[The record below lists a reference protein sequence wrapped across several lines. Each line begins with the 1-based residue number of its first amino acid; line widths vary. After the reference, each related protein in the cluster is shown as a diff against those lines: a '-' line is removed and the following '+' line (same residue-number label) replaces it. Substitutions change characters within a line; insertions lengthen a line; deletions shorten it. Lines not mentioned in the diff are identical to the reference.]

1 MAGYDPYRNAGG
13 CEFVPEAA
21 QRVIDFFAECL
32 CHIEGARAGQ
42 PFVLEPWQQAII
54 GNMFGWLRP
63 DGTRR
68 YREALIYVPKKNGKT
83 PMAAGIALYLLMCDG
98 EAGAQVYSAAA
109 DRDQAALVFRWAAGM
124 ASYEPEIMRRLKVYR
139 TYKSIEH
146 PSSGS
151 VFRSLSH
158 EAPAKH
164 GLNIS
169 GLLVDELHAHPT
181 PELAETLAA
190 GTASR
195 RQPLVVYTTTADF
208 ARESVCNAKYGYAC
222 RVRDGAIEDAAFLPV
237 IYEALESDDWRD
249 PATWAKANP
258 NLGVSVTEEFFRRE
272 ANRAEAE
279 PAYLN
284 TFLRLHLNVR
294 TTSDVAWIAP
304 EAWNGCAGAVDPE
317 ALRGH
322 RCYAGLDLAS
332 TQDLTALVLVF
343 PDDGNAVLPFFFVP
357 EETARKREAKA
368 LKPSYVAWKQHGW
381 MEFTPGNVC
390 DYSFVRAKVKELA
403 AAYDIREIAYD
414 PWGAQQLA
422 TDLQGDGLVL
432 TQMRQGF
439 ASLSA
444 PSKELEKLLLGGQM
458 RHGGHP
464 VLRWCAANVMV
475 ETDAAG
481 NIKPSKAKSG
491 DKIDGIVALV
501 MALGLSIANA
511 EVEWSPEVFTA

>member
-1 MAGYDPYRNAGG
+1 
-13 CEFVPEAA
+13 
-21 QRVIDFFAECL
+21 VI
-32 CHIEGARAGQ
+32 
-42 PFVLEPWQQAII
+42 
-54 GNMFGWLRP
+54 
-63 DGTRR
+63 
-68 YREALIYVPKKNGKT
+68 
-83 PMAAGIALYLLMCDG
+83 
-98 EAGAQVYSAAA
+98 
-109 DRDQAALVFRWAAGM
+109 RD
-124 ASYEPEIMRRLKVYR
+124 S
-139 TYKSIEH
+139 
-146 PSSGS
+146 
-151 VFRSLSH
+151 
-158 EAPAKH
+158 
-164 GLNIS
+164 
-169 GLLVDELHAHPT
+169 
-181 PELAETLAA
+181 
-190 GTASR
+190 
-195 RQPLVVYTTTADF
+195 
-208 ARESVCNAKYGYAC
+208 
-222 RVRDGAIEDAAFLPV
+222 AFLPA
-237 IYEALESDDWRD
+237 IFEASQEDPWDS
-249 PATWAKANP
+249 PATWRKANP
-258 NLGVSVTEEFFRRE
+258 NLGVSVAEDFLARECERAKESPEF
-272 ANRAEAE
+272 
-279 PAYLN
+279 LN
-284 TFLRLHLNVR
+284 TFKRLYLNLR
-294 TTSDVAWIAP
+294 TASDVAWLP
-304 EAWNGCAGAVDPE
+304 KETWDGCAGAVDPE

-368 LKPSYVAWKQHGW
+368 LKPSYVAWKQHGF
-381 MEFTPGNVC
+381 MQFTPGNVC

-422 TDLQGDGLVL
+422 TDLQGDGLKL